1 MIELSREQ
9 QNYPLKRKCSH
20 MSQEPFAFWALPL
33 GDLFVE
39 LKAGE
44 LGLSEAEAARR
55 QRERGLNQ
63 LRSKRELSTPFLF
76 LAQFKSPIILL
87 LVFAAVLSAYLS
99 QTTDATI
106 ILIIILISGLLGFWQ
121 ESRAAEAMARLLAV
135 VQIRALVRREG
146 KEKEIPLEEIVFG
159 DIVLLKAGDIIPGD
173 GRILNSRDL
182 FVNESTLTGET
193 YPAEKTVGLLPDA
206 TELSQRSNCL
216 FMGTNVV
223 SGTATLLVIKT
234 GQETEFGQV
243 SQRLRFREPETDFEK
258 GVKRFGYFLMEVT
271 FLLVVAIFAI
281 NVYLARPI
289 LESFLFSLALAV
301 GLTPQLL
308 PAIISINLAHG
319 ASIMASRKVIVKRL
333 ASIENFGSMNILCCD
348 KTGTLTEGCIRLHSA
363 LDPTGRESDEVFL
376 FAYLNAFFETGFSNP
391 LDQAIL
397 SHKSLD
403 SSGYKKLDEVPYDF
417 IRKRLS
423 ILVSKGQEHMV
434 ITKGALA
441 SILAVCTKAKTAAG
455 IVEMEQL
462 REDIQRIF
470 QDNSEKG
477 FRVLGVSYKISEAEI
492 CNSRDESGMTFLG
505 FLVFF
510 DPPKAGIAEIVANLA
525 ELGVDLK
532 VITGDNRLVASS
544 LARQVGLS
552 AERVLTGQDLH
563 VTSDEALLNLV
574 EKTEIFAELEPF
586 HKERLILALRQR
598 GNVVGFLGDGI
609 NDASA
614 LHAAD
619 VGISVEGA
627 VDVAKGAADIVLLEK
642 DLSVLLSGVQEGR
655 KTFANTMKYVFMA
668 TSANFG
674 NMFSMALLS
683 LFLPF
688 LPLLPTQVLLTNL
701 LTDLP
706 EMTIAGD
713 SVDPELVYK
722 PRRWSIGFIRD
733 FMITFGLLS
742 SLFDYLTFGVLL
754 FLLHAGVEQFRTGWF
769 MESVVS
775 ASLVVLVIRTRRPFF
790 RSRPSRYLIA
800 ATVVVCAAA
809 LLIPNTPLAALFQFS
824 ALPAGY
830 TVAVV
835 VIVLAFLLTAE
846 AVKSSFYRRIGHRF
860 Q

>member
-1 MIELSREQ
+1 
-9 QNYPLKRKCSH
+9 
-20 MSQEPFAFWALPL
+20 MSQEHLAFWSLSQQ
-33 GDLFVE
+33 DLFVE
-39 LKAGE
+39 LKAE
-44 LGLSEAEAARR
+44 EDGLSEAEAARR
-55 QRERGLNQ
+55 QRDQGLNLLQ
-63 LRSKRELSTPFLF
+63 PRRELRAPILF

-87 LVFAAVLSAYLS
+87 LVFAALLSAYLS

-106 ILIIILISGLLGFWQ
+106 ILIIILISGILGFWQ
-121 ESRAAEAMARLLAV
+121 EHRAAEAMSRLLAV
-135 VQIRALVRREG
+135 VRIKSLVRRGG
-146 KEKEIPLEEIVFG
+146 KEKEIPLEEIVPG
-159 DIVLLKAGDIIPGD
+159 DIALLKAGDIVPGD
-173 GRILNSRDL
+173 GRILSSRDL

-193 YPAEKTVGLLPDA
+193 YPAEKSAGLLPEA
-206 TELSQRSNCL
+206 TELSRRSNCL
-216 FMGTNVV
+216 FLGTNVI
-223 SGTATLLVIKT
+223 SGTATLLVIRT
-234 GQETEFGQV
+234 GQETELGQV

-281 NVYLARPI
+281 NVYLSRPI

-348 KTGTLTEGCIRLHSA
+348 KTGTLTEGCISLHSA
-363 LDPTGRESDEVFL
+363 LDPQGKQSEEVLL

-391 LDQAIL
+391 LDRAIL
-397 SHKSLD
+397 SRRSLD
-403 SSGYKKLDEVPYDF
+403 LSGYKKLDEVPYDF
-417 IRKRLS
+417 VRKRLS
-423 ILVSKGQEHMV
+423 ILVSQDREHIL
-434 ITKGALA
+434 ITKGALN
-441 SILAVCTKAKTAAG
+441 SVLAVCTKAKTAAG
-455 IVEMEQL
+455 VVELEQL
-462 REDIQRIF
+462 RGDIQRRF
-470 QDNSEKG
+470 QDLSEEG
-477 FRVLGVSYKISEAEI
+477 FRVLGLSCRSLETET
-492 CNSRDESGMTFLG
+492 SHSLDESEMTFLG

-510 DPPKAGIAEIVANLA
+510 DPPKPGIAEIVNKLA
-525 ELGVDLK
+525 ELGVALK
-532 VITGDNRLVASS
+532 VVTGDNKLVASS

-552 AERVLTGQDLH
+552 AERVLTGQELH

-574 EKTEIFAELEPF
+574 ERTEIFAELEPF
-586 HKERLILALRQR
+586 HKERLILALRRR

-642 DLSVLLSGVQEGR
+642 DLSVLQSGVMEGR

-688 LPLLPTQVLLTNL
+688 LPLLPVQVLLTNL

-713 SVDPELVYK
+713 SVDSELVYK
-722 PRRWSIGFIRD
+722 PRRWSIRFIRD

-790 RSRPSRYLIA
+790 RSRPSIYLIA
-800 ATVVVCAAA
+800 ATVIVCAVA
-809 LLIPNTPLAALFQFS
+809 LLIPSTPLAELFQFA
-824 ALPAGY
+824 ALPSGY
-830 TVAVV
+830 MVAVV
-835 VIVLAFLLTAE
+835 VIVLTFLLAAE
-846 AVKSSFYRRIGHRF
+846 AVKSSFYRRIGDKER
-860 Q
+860 